1 MLAVG
6 FAVSTAISRGW
17 IGPELQLAGALVVA
31 LGLIGAGLRVRST
44 RPAWTHALCT
54 GGVLALFTTFASNL
68 FLDQASDRVAFAAT
82 AASGLGA
89 VALAWTI
96 RSEWTGAAGLLG
108 GAIGWLVIADGD
120 LPFAASTAWF
130 AALSAAAIAVAL
142 SREMHALRFGAHVVA
157 MLLVLSLA
165 AQATRRPEQIAAM
178 ALAVLVF
185 AALVRVPSI
194 GDLSSVWQQLEVQ
207 LTIATGP
214 WALGVIAIAF
224 DIERDRALGWTAIA
238 VAIGTAAIALA
249 VGRWIDE
256 AHFVS
261 VVIGA
266 GIALAIGL
274 ALLLSTSA
282 TIVAIAV
289 EAVGLVV
296 LSRTFDREVRLL
308 VNAAVLVFVAANYV
322 LSHMVEAWSDNAAV
336 GDDIAHLAVIV
347 AIATAAWL
355 TGILVVR
362 QIAAVASLALVL
374 VWLGSVLVHLPQGQA
389 VVSISWAVIGVSV
402 LVAGAIK
409 KVPEVGATGL
419 AVIGITVAKLLT
431 VDLREVD
438 TLWRAGL
445 FLVIG
450 LGIMR
455 IGFLLPRLARDDR
468 PSDGPSRDV
477 PSDDA
482 PSDEQLEVPT
492 GS

>member
-1 MLAVG
+1 
-6 FAVSTAISRGW
+6 
-17 IGPELQLAGALVVA
+17 
-31 LGLIGAGLRVRST
+31 
-44 RPAWTHALCT
+44 
-54 GGVLALFTTFASNL
+54 
-68 FLDQASDRVAFAAT
+68 
-82 AASGLGA
+82 
-89 VALAWTI
+89 
-96 RSEWTGAAGLLG
+96 
-108 GAIGWLVIADGD
+108 
-120 LPFAASTAWF
+120 
-130 AALSAAAIAVAL
+130 
-142 SREMHALRFGAHVVA
+142 MHALRFGAHVVA

-165 AQATRRPEQIAAM
+165 VQATRRPEQIAAM
-178 ALAVLVF
+178 ALAALVF

-308 VNAAVLVFVAANYV
+308 VNAAVLVFVAASYV

-455 IGFLLPRLARDDR
+455 IGFLLPRLARNDR
-468 PSDGPSRDV
+468 PSDGPSIDA